1 MSYFHC
7 FCYVFV
13 LQSYGKFMRRCY
25 INETSVC
32 SYVTFLRKG
41 DFFATFFQE
50 F

>member
-25 INETSVC
+25 INETIVC

-41 DFFATFFQE
+41 DLFTTFFQE